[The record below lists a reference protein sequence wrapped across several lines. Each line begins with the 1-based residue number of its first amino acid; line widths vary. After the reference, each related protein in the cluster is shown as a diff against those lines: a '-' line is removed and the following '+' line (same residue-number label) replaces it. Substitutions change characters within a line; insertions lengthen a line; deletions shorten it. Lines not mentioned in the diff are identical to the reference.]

1 MHFLSLILHVITE
14 QRIRGAR
21 LLVKRNDIDK
31 YIFLFALY
39 LLCFVIWGNLS
50 VCLFP
55 ALFESILAGFFQRY
69 SLHAPVYGL
78 LGFAR
83 DEISIFVMV
92 LWKPKGM
99 DTLNTNYKKCKSEF
113 CQHLTDRFKL
123 SSIYSPKSMLRT
135 YKSEVFFEV
144 NFGEFFDVMRMSWY
158 QFLLNQIVDR
168 FPFYGHYAMFL

>member
-1 MHFLSLILHVITE
+1 MHFLSLILHVIIE

-31 YIFLFALY
+31 YICLFALY
-39 LLCFVIWGNLS
+39 LILCFVILGNLS
-50 VCLFP
+50 VYLFP

-99 DTLNTNYKKCKSEF
+99 DTLNTNYKKCRSQF
-113 CQHLTDRFKL
+113 CQHLTNRFKL
-123 SSIYSPKSMLRT
+123 SSLYSSILKYVVSISQEYFLR
-135 YKSEVFFEV
+135 
-144 NFGEFFDVMRMSWY
+144 
-158 QFLLNQIVDR
+158 
-168 FPFYGHYAMFL
+168 